1 MKKRYYLLILLLL
14 VAILAI
20 YLSQRVTPL
29 SDELKAEVGKAYRA
43 EHKVAL
49 TWDDDSFGW
58 SGMARYYGTYGD
70 AVVYAFDANTCDV
83 TNLEVAGEDFWWP
96 QGFSIWVY
104 HDGEIMRLEEA
115 YEQEILTKRNV
126 KKIARIHARYVRRKD
141 FGH

>member
-49 TWDDDSFGW
+49 TWDDESFGW
-58 SGMARYYGTYGD
+58 SGHARYYGTYGD
-70 AVVYAFDANTCDV
+70 AVVYAVSGDTYAITD
-83 TNLEVAGEDFWWP
+83 LEVAGEIFWWP